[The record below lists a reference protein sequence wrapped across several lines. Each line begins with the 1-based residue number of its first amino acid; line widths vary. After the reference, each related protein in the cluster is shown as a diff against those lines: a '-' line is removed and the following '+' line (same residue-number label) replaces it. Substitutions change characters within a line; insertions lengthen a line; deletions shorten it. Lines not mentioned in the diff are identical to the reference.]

1 MKKTVDIM
9 DYCNKLFAADLFA
22 GVVLEE
28 DFDTGYDYTWSAASE
43 DWADKFRT
51 ELNGYI
57 SAGCCE
63 ERAADYRKAL
73 AILDEMEQAAEQ
85 TQTSAPEAVKCAD
98 LYTAT
103 FEDGTLMTGTLGQL
117 YKAQNNRRMTI
128 KPVVWLW
135 CSDSGLYMVDYIL
148 EGAGWTLGVFDTL
161 ADAEKAVAAFNAQPA
176 ADVAAMLTADA
187 LKRFTCEV
195 ECKALGDDGKQYN
208 AVWCP
213 DCGQIYYTIPA
224 NVKVLGYIPQYEEG

>member
-1 MKKTVDIM
+1 MKKYYHVITERNDEYVSTV
-9 DYCNKLFAADLFA
+9 ATADSIETVKAHFA
-22 GVVLEE
+22 GQNIHEIIELNAAQVN
-28 DFDTGYDYTWSAASE
+28 TISAAATTTII
-43 DWADKFRT
+43 DIT
-51 ELNGYI
+51 
-57 SAGCCE
+57 
-63 ERAADYRKAL
+63 
-73 AILDEMEQAAEQ
+73 AEQ
-85 TQTSAPEAVKCAD
+85 PQTSTPEAVKCVD

-103 FEDGTLMTGTLGQL
+103 FEDGTLMTGTLDQL
-117 YKAQNNRRMTI
+117 YAAQNNRKMTI

-176 ADVAAMLTADA
+176 ADVAAMLTTDA
-187 LKRFTCEV
+187 LKLFTCEV
-195 ECKALGDDGKQYN
+195 QCKALGDDGKQYD

-224 NVKVLGYIPQYEEG
+224 KVKVLGYIPQYKEG

>member
-1 MKKTVDIM
+1 VSGKVYNFGRFILSIFIWINFAKSIDNPYIYGYNIISPDKYGLQPQYRYKTGGQNM
-9 DYCNKLFAADLFA
+9 
-22 GVVLEE
+22 
-28 DFDTGYDYTWSAASE
+28 
-43 DWADKFRT
+43 
-51 ELNGYI
+51 
-57 SAGCCE
+57 
-63 ERAADYRKAL
+63 RKAY
-73 AILDEMEQAAEQ
+73 
-85 TQTSAPEAVKCAD
+85 KCSE

-103 FEDGTLMTGTLGQL
+103 FEDGTLMTGTLDQL
-117 YKAQNNRRMTI
+117 YAAQNNRRMTI

-135 CSDSGLYMVDYIL
+135 CSDNGLYMVDYIL

-161 ADAEKAVAAFNAQPA
+161 PDAEKAVAAFNAQPA
-176 ADVAAMLTADA
+176 ADLAAMLTETA

-224 NVKVLGYIPQYEEG
+224 KVKVLGYIPQYKED

>member
-1 MKKTVDIM
+1 MKKYYHVISERNDEYISTVAIAE
-9 DYCNKLFAADLFA
+9 NIESVKTHFA
-22 GVVLEE
+22 GQNVREIIELNAAQVN
-28 DFDTGYDYTWSAASE
+28 TISAAS
-43 DWADKFRT
+43 AT
-51 ELNGYI
+51 
-57 SAGCCE
+57 
-63 ERAADYRKAL
+63 
-73 AILDEMEQAAEQ
+73 AIIDLTAEQ
-85 TQTSAPEAVKCAD
+85 PQTIAPEAVKCAD

-103 FEDGTLMTGTLGQL
+103 FEDGALMTGTLDQL
-117 YKAQNNRRMTI
+117 YAAQNNRKMTI

-176 ADVAAMLTADA
+176 ADIAAMLTETA

-224 NVKVLGYIPQYEEG
+224 KVKVLGYIPQYKEG

>member
-1 MKKTVDIM
+1 MKKA
-9 DYCNKLFAADLFA
+9 Y
-22 GVVLEE
+22 
-28 DFDTGYDYTWSAASE
+28 
-43 DWADKFRT
+43 
-51 ELNGYI
+51 
-57 SAGCCE
+57 
-63 ERAADYRKAL
+63 
-73 AILDEMEQAAEQ
+73 
-85 TQTSAPEAVKCAD
+85 KCSD

-103 FEDGTLMTGTLGQL
+103 FEDGTLMTGTLNQL
-117 YKAQNNRRMTI
+117 YAAQNNRRMTI

-148 EGAGWTLGVFDTL
+148 KGAGWTLGVFDTL

-195 ECKALGDDGKQYN
+195 ECKALGDDGKQYD

-213 DCGQIYYTIPA
+213 DYGQIYYAIPA
-224 NVKVLGYIPQYEEG
+224 EVKVLGYIPQYKEG

>member
-1 MKKTVDIM
+1 MKKYYHVITERNDEYVSTVAI
-9 DYCNKLFAADLFA
+9 ADSIETVKAHFA
-22 GVVLEE
+22 GQSIRKIIELNAAQIN
-28 DFDTGYDYTWSAASE
+28 TISAAATTTII
-43 DWADKFRT
+43 DIT
-51 ELNGYI
+51 
-57 SAGCCE
+57 
-63 ERAADYRKAL
+63 
-73 AILDEMEQAAEQ
+73 AEQ
-85 TQTSAPEAVKCAD
+85 PQTSTTEAVKCVD

-103 FEDGTLMTGTLGQL
+103 FEDGTLMTGTLDQL
-117 YKAQNNRRMTI
+117 YAAQNNRKMTI
-128 KPVVWLW
+128 KHVVWLW

-187 LKRFTCEV
+187 LKLFACEV
-195 ECKALGDDGKQYN
+195 QCKALGDDGKQYD

-224 NVKVLGYIPQYEEG
+224 KVKVLGYIPQYEEG

>member
-22 GVVLEE
+22 GIVLEE
-28 DFDTGYDYTWSAASE
+28 DFDTGCDYTWSAAGD
-43 DWADKFRT
+43 DWADKFRA

>member
-1 MKKTVDIM
+1 MKKYYHVITERNDEYVSTVAI
-9 DYCNKLFAADLFA
+9 ADSIETVKAHFA
-22 GVVLEE
+22 GQSIREIIELNAAQVN
-28 DFDTGYDYTWSAASE
+28 TISAAATTTII
-43 DWADKFRT
+43 DIT
-51 ELNGYI
+51 
-57 SAGCCE
+57 
-63 ERAADYRKAL
+63 
-73 AILDEMEQAAEQ
+73 AEQ
-85 TQTSAPEAVKCAD
+85 PQTSTTEAVKCVD

-103 FEDGTLMTGTLGQL
+103 FEDGTLMTGTLDQL
-117 YKAQNNRRMTI
+117 YAAQNNRKMAI

-187 LKRFTCEV
+187 LKLFACEV
-195 ECKALGDDGKQYN
+195 QCKALGDDGKQYG

-224 NVKVLGYIPQYEEG
+224 KVKVLGYIPQYEEG

>member
-1 MKKTVDIM
+1 MKKT
-9 DYCNKLFAADLFA
+9 Y
-22 GVVLEE
+22 
-28 DFDTGYDYTWSAASE
+28 
-43 DWADKFRT
+43 
-51 ELNGYI
+51 
-57 SAGCCE
+57 
-63 ERAADYRKAL
+63 
-73 AILDEMEQAAEQ
+73 
-85 TQTSAPEAVKCAD
+85 KCSD

-103 FEDGTLMTGTLGQL
+103 FDDGTLMTGTLDQL

-135 CSDSGLYMVDYIL
+135 CSGNGLYMVDYIL

-161 ADAEKAVAAFNAQPA
+161 ADAEKAVAAFNEQPA
-176 ADVAAMLTADA
+176 TDVAAMLTADA

-195 ECKALGDDGKQYN
+195 ECKALGDNGKQYD

-224 NVKVLGYIPQYEEG
+224 KVKVLGYIPQYKEG

>member
-22 GVVLEE
+22 GIVLEE
-28 DFDTGYDYTWSAASE
+28 DFDTGCDYTWSAAGE
-43 DWADKFRT
+43 DWADKFRA

-57 SAGCCE
+57 SAGCCA

-85 TQTSAPEAVKCAD
+85 PQTSAPEPVKCVD

-103 FEDGTLMTGTLGQL
+103 FEDGALMTGTLDQL
-117 YKAQNNRRMTI
+117 YAAQHNRRMAI

-135 CSDSGLYMVDYIL
+135 RSGSGLYMVDYIL

-187 LKRFTCEV
+187 LKLFTCEV
-195 ECKALGDDGKQYN
+195 QCKALGDDGKQYN

-224 NVKVLGYIPQYEEG
+224 KVKVLGYIPQYKEG

>member
-28 DFDTGYDYTWSAASE
+28 DFDTGCDYTWSAAGE
-43 DWADKFRT
+43 DWADKFRA

-73 AILDEMEQAAEQ
+73 AILDEMEQAAER

-103 FEDGTLMTGTLGQL
+103 FEDGKLMTGTLNQL
-117 YKAQNNRRMTI
+117 YAAQNNRKMII

-135 CSDSGLYMVDYIL
+135 CSGSGLYMVDYIL

-161 ADAEKAVAAFNAQPA
+161 ADAEKAVVAFNEQPA
-176 ADVAAMLTADA
+176 ADMAAMLTETA
-187 LKRFTCEV
+187 LKHFTCEV
-195 ECKALGDDGKQYN
+195 ECKALGDDGKQYD

-224 NVKVLGYIPQYEEG
+224 KVKVLGYIPQYKEG

>member
-1 MKKTVDIM
+1 MKKYYHVITERNDEYVSTV
-9 DYCNKLFAADLFA
+9 ATADSIETVKAHFA
-22 GVVLEE
+22 GQNIHEIIELNAAQVN
-28 DFDTGYDYTWSAASE
+28 TISAAATTTII
-43 DWADKFRT
+43 DIT
-51 ELNGYI
+51 
-57 SAGCCE
+57 
-63 ERAADYRKAL
+63 
-73 AILDEMEQAAEQ
+73 AEQ
-85 TQTSAPEAVKCAD
+85 PQTSTPEAVKCVD

-103 FEDGTLMTGTLGQL
+103 FEDGTLMTGTLDQL
-117 YKAQNNRRMTI
+117 YAAQNNRKMTI

-187 LKRFTCEV
+187 LKLFTCEV
-195 ECKALGDDGKQYN
+195 QCKALGDDGKQYDT
-208 AVWCP
+208 VWCP

-224 NVKVLGYIPQYEEG
+224 KVKVLGYIPQYKEG